1 MNFMLHKVNIAGL
14 TMDPTSNTP
23 IIILKSEETDQAVPI
38 WIGLL
43 EATSIAS
50 ALQNVKFDRPMTH
63 DLFKNF
69 TDVLKIAIS
78 KVEVC
83 DLRDSTFYARIYFE
97 SEEGHF
103 DMDARPSD
111 AIALAL
117 RFNAPIYVDEKVIEK
132 SKMSQQEAPEAV
144 DDSEEGKKWAEYLES
159 LNPEDFGKYKV

>member
-1 MNFMLHKVNIAGL
+1 MLRKAKIAGL

-23 IIILKSEETDQAVPI
+23 IIILKTEDDDQAVPI

-50 ALQNVKFDRPMTH
+50 ALQNIKYERPMTH

-69 TDVLKIAIS
+69 SEMLEISIS
-78 KVEVC
+78 KIEVC
-83 DLRDSTFYARIYFE
+83 DLKDNTFYARITFISKE
-97 SEEGHF
+97 SSF

-117 RFNAPIYVDEKVIEK
+117 RFQAPIF
-132 SKMSQQEAPEAV
+132 V
-144 DDSEEGKKWAEYLES
+144 DDSVIQHSKLHEGDVEIADTSEEGKKWAEYLEKLS
-159 LNPEDFGKYKV
+159 TDDFGKYKV

>member
-1 MNFMLHKVNIAGL
+1 MLHEVNIAS
-14 TMDPTSNTP
+14 MAIDPTSNTP
-23 IIILKSEETDQAVPI
+23 IIILKSVKGDQAVPI

-50 ALQNVKFDRPMTH
+50 ALRDIKFDRPMTH

-69 TDVLKIAIS
+69 IDNLEMVVS

-83 DLRDSTFYARIYFE
+83 DLKDNTFYARIYFV
-97 SEEGHF
+97 SEDKSF

-111 AIALAL
+111 AIAIAL
-117 RFNAPIYVDEKVIEK
+117 RFGAPIYVDDKIFDQSQMVDGDYEVLNK
-132 SKMSQQEAPEAV
+132 SE
-144 DDSEEGKKWAEYLES
+144 DGKKWAEYLEN

>member
-1 MNFMLHKVNIAGL
+1 MLHKVSIAGL
-14 TMDPTSNTP
+14 TMDPASNTP
-23 IIILKSEETDQAVPI
+23 IIILKSEEDEQAIPI

-50 ALQNVKFDRPMTH
+50 ALQSIKYERPMTH

-69 TDVLKIAIS
+69 TDMLDISIA

-83 DLRDSTFYARIYFE
+83 DLKDNTFYARIYFV
-97 SEEGHF
+97 SKGKNF

-117 RFNAPIYVDEKVIEK
+117 RYDAPIFVDDSVMKK
-132 SKMSQQEAPEAV
+132 SKMSEGEMEV
-144 DDSEEGKKWAEYLES
+144 MDTSEEGKKWADYLEN
-159 LNPEDFGKYKV
+159 LNPEDFGKFKV

>member
-1 MNFMLHKVNIAGL
+1 MLHEVNIAS
-14 TMDPTSNTP
+14 MAIDPTSNTP
-23 IIILKSEETDQAVPI
+23 ILILKSVKGDQAVPI

-50 ALQNVKFDRPMTH
+50 ALRDIKFDRPMTH

-69 TDVLKIAIS
+69 IDRLDMVVS

-83 DLRDSTFYARIYFE
+83 DLKDNTFYAKIYFVSQE
-97 SEEGHF
+97 ISF

-111 AIALAL
+111 AIAIAL
-117 RFNAPIYVDEKVIEK
+117 RFGAPIYVDDKIFEK
-132 SKMSQQEAPEAV
+132 SQMADGDYEVLNK
-144 DDSEEGKKWAEYLES
+144 SEDGKKWAEYLEN

>member
-1 MNFMLHKVNIAGL
+1 MLHEVNIAS
-14 TMDPTSNTP
+14 MAIDPTSNTP
-23 IIILKSEETDQAVPI
+23 IIILKSVKGDQAVPI

-50 ALQNVKFDRPMTH
+50 ALRDIKFDRPMTH

-69 TDVLKIAIS
+69 IDNLEMAVS

-83 DLRDSTFYARIYFE
+83 DLKDNTFYARIYFV
-97 SEEGHF
+97 SKDKSF

-111 AIALAL
+111 AIAIAL
-117 RFNAPIYVDEKVIEK
+117 RFGAPIYVDDKIFEK
-132 SKMSQQEAPEAV
+132 SQMVEGDYEVLNK
-144 DDSEEGKKWAEYLES
+144 SEDGKKWAEYLEN

>member
-1 MNFMLHKVNIAGL
+1 MLHEVNIAS
-14 TMDPTSNTP
+14 MAIDPTSNTP
-23 IIILKSEETDQAVPI
+23 IIILKSVKGDQAVPI

-50 ALQNVKFDRPMTH
+50 ALRDIKFDRPMTH

-69 TDVLKIAIS
+69 IDNLEMVVS

-83 DLRDSTFYARIYFE
+83 DLKDNTFYARIYFV
-97 SEEGHF
+97 SKDKSF

-111 AIALAL
+111 AIAIAL
-117 RFNAPIYVDEKVIEK
+117 RFGAPIYVDDKIFDK
-132 SKMSQQEAPEAV
+132 SQMVEGDYEVLNK
-144 DDSEEGKKWAEYLES
+144 SEDGKKWAEYLEN

>member
-1 MNFMLHKVNIAGL
+1 MLHEVNIAS
-14 TMDPTSNTP
+14 MAIDPTSNTP
-23 IIILKSEETDQAVPI
+23 IIILKSVKGDQAVPI

-50 ALQNVKFDRPMTH
+50 ALRDIKFDRPMTH

-69 TDVLKIAIS
+69 IDNLEMAVS

-83 DLRDSTFYARIYFE
+83 DLKDNTFYARIFFV
-97 SEEGHF
+97 SKNKSF

-111 AIALAL
+111 AIAIAL
-117 RFNAPIYVDEKVIEK
+117 RFGAPIYVDDKIFEK
-132 SKMSQQEAPEAV
+132 SQMV
-144 DDSEEGKKWAEYLES
+144 DGDYEVLNKSEDGKKWAEYLEN

>member
-1 MNFMLHKVNIAGL
+1 MLHKVSIAGL

-23 IIILKSEETDQAVPI
+23 IIILKSEDNEQAIPI

-69 TDVLKIAIS
+69 TVRLDISIA

-83 DLRDSTFYARIYFE
+83 DLRDSTFFARIYFA
-97 SEEGHF
+97 SQDGSF

-117 RFNAPIYVDEKVIEK
+117 RFKAPIYVDDKVMEK
-132 SKMSQQEAPEAV
+132 SKMSQADVEVLDE
-144 DDSEEGKKWAEYLES
+144 SEEGKKWAEYLENLS
-159 LNPEDFGKYKV
+159 PDDFGKYKV